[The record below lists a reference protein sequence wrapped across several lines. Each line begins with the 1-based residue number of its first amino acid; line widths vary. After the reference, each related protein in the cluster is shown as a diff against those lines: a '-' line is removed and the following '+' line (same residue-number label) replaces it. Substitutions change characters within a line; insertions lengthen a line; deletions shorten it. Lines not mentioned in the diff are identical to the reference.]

1 MLIPS
6 LFFHR
11 FCLVGSPVYCGN
23 QRLSCGRCHCCGKPS
38 IDEESLLVGTEVWIG
53 GEPRAFLRVHP
64 ISMNGVDS
72 LT

>member
-6 LFFHR
+6 LSFLDFV
-11 FCLVGSPVYCGN
+11 L
-23 QRLSCGRCHCCGKPS
+23 GRTELLHCCGKPS

-64 ISMNGVDS
+64 ISMNGVDN

>member
-6 LFFHR
+6 LSFLDFV
-11 FCLVGSPVYCGN
+11 LWQTNCGN
-23 QRLSCGRCHCCGKPS
+23 QNCLSCGRCHCCGKPS